1 MTCPRRAGRGGRRET
16 ARQPRHQPRVRES
29 HRDAV
34 PPIRSASNADAHPLG
49 VHPGSSEEHPA
60 PLPAT
65 RLGHR
70 PPSSC
75 TSSWGRGPGGGPA
88 APATSGTR
96 SCPRPRQTV
105 TERGSWSST
114 GGVEPPLAR
123 YASGRHRVR
132 WLGTGKGEES
142 TPARTNGPGLDGSRF
157 SGRCGAPCRN
167 ADQPLGLRVASLTD
181 GAGDPAPSAVP
192 PTRRNPLGDW
202 RSSVWGDST
211 TRIYPEMGAD
221 RPALAPEPFAEAAA
235 YRCVTQ
241 SPHAWRTSLRRASRS
256 GR

>member
-1 MTCPRRAGRGGRRET
+1 MYVELGARPGRRASRTRNFRNP
-16 ARQPRHQPRVRES
+16 QL
-29 HRDAV
+29 
-34 PPIRSASNADAHPLG
+34 SAS
-49 VHPGSSEEHPA
+49 
-60 PLPAT
+60 
-65 RLGHR
+65 
-70 PPSSC
+70 
-75 TSSWGRGPGGGPA
+75 A
-88 APATSGTR
+88 ANRDGAR
-96 SCPRPRQTV
+96 IL
-105 TERGSWSST
+105 EFD